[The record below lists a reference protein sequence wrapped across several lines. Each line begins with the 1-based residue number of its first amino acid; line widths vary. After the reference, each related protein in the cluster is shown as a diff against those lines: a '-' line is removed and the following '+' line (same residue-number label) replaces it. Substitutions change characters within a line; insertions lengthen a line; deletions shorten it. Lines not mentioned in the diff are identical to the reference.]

1 MHTFENKLE
10 IEFRHGD
17 HPVGW
22 FVLNDK
28 KVLQI
33 TVVNVHRGSSV
44 APGTLKSIINQRKLS
59 NSEFQDRIECPM
71 SL

>member
-1 MHTFENKLE
+1 MSTFENKLE

-17 HPVGW
+17 HPAGW

-33 TVVNVHRGSSV
+33 TVMNVHRRSSV
-44 APGTLKSIINQRKLS
+44 APGT
-59 NSEFQDRIECPM
+59 
-71 SL
+71 